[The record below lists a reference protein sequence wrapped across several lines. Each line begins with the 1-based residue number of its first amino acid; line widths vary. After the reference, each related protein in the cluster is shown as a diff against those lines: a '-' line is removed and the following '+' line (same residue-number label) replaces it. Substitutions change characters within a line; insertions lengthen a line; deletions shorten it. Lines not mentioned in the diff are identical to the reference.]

1 MPDITMCHG
10 DNCPQ
15 KESCYRYMAIP
26 NDLWQSYFVEAPV
39 KEDGKCD
46 HYWEMDKTFK
56 RKSLWTDVVNSEVD
70 KKKKK

>member
-15 KESCYRYMAIP
+15 KENCYRFMATANP
-26 NDLWQSYFVEAPV
+26 YRQSYFVEVPF
-39 KEDGKCD
+39 KEDGECD

-56 RKSLWTDVVNSEVD
+56 RKSLWTKVDNLKVD
-70 KKKKK
+70 KNEEK